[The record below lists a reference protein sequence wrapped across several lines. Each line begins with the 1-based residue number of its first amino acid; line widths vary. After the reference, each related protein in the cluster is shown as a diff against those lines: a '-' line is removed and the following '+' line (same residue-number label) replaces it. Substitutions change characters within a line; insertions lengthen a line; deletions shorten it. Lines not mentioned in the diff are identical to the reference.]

1 MKMSKAWT
9 RGGLVVLGVLVLA
22 LVLALIRSRSSEGG
36 ESGPASASGAKPE
49 PGAASARGGRA
60 RPAQADSGVAQGAA
74 RSKWPEVIAQASWG
88 SGPGQLGRHH
98 SGEGNPEAPMSLA
111 VTPRGDVM
119 VLDQVNGRIVR
130 FGPDGKVRGTVPV
143 TQQAPQDVA
152 VAKDGTLAVLD
163 RLRDK
168 TVALIDPDTKE
179 LKGELPLTGK
189 NIPEPGLVTGTFVL
203 DDSVYVEREH
213 GALVRIGDL
222 SGQADPAQ
230 PQLPGRPSRDGKF
243 YVAAHISNREEGRLV
258 IYFLDRET
266 YAQRMARELWLQF
279 PLLYL
284 TLLDTDRAGIVY
296 VAVVGELP
304 TGQAS
309 PASAPGMRLYCVEP
323 VGGKVIGQADL
334 IYSPMPEET
343 FRDLVVLDEGGI
355 LYQVRT
361 EAGVTLRYA
370 DCR

>member
-1 MKMSKAWT
+1 MKVSKAWT

-22 LVLALIRSRSSEGG
+22 LVLVLLRSRSGG
-36 ESGPASASGAKPE
+36 GAESGLAPANGAQPGSASSP
-49 PGAASARGGRA
+49 ARGGSA
-60 RPAQADSGVAQGAA
+60 RPAQADSGAAEAGAT
-74 RSKWPEVIAQASWG
+74 SKRPEVIAQVGWG
-88 SGPGQLGRHH
+88 SGPEQLGRHH

-130 FGPDGKVRGTVPV
+130 YGPDGKVLGSVPV
-143 TQQAPQDVA
+143 TQQTPQDIA

-168 TVALIDPDTKE
+168 TVALIDPETNQ

-189 NIPEPGLVTGTFVL
+189 NLPEPGLVTGTFVL

-213 GALVRIGDL
+213 GALVRIGNV

-230 PQLPGRPSRDGKF
+230 PELPGRPSRDGKF
-243 YVAAHISNREEGRLV
+243 YVAAHISNRAEGRLV

-266 YAQRMARELWLQF
+266 YAQRMARELSLQF

-309 PASAPGMRLYCVEP
+309 PASAPGMRLYCLEP
-323 VGGKVIGQADL
+323 VQGKVIGQADL

-355 LYQVRT
+355 IYQVRT
-361 EAGVTLRYA
+361 EAGVTLRRA